1 MSPVA
6 LWHRLASIT
15 WLGWYGVVGWILGPL
30 EIMGLSGWCHR
41 LLGVILRT
49 GGHHCVGGSSNHRS
63 WLTAHLVQAA
73 AGTDTAA
80 DGDGQ
85 NNDKSSNT
93 KDHGQSRVM
102 SR

>member
-49 GGHHCVGGSSNHRS
+49 GGHHCVGGGSNHSCEQTTQKQMRNIS
-63 WLTAHLVQAA
+63 H
-73 AGTDTAA
+73 D
-80 DGDGQ
+80 
-85 NNDKSSNT
+85 SSVE
-93 KDHGQSRVM
+93 SSVSFR
-102 SR
+102 